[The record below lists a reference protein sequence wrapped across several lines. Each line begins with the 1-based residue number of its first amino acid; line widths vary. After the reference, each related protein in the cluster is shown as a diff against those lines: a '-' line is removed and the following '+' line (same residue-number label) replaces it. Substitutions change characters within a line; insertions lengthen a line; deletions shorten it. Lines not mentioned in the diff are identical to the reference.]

1 MALNG
6 DESLENDQNSYSLD
20 KTDSRENERPGN
32 SWQRNQQKVDFK
44 IQDREGQRTIQYIEE
59 AKAMSDDYAD

>member
-6 DESLENDQNSYSLD
+6 VESLENDQIPYSLD
-20 KTDSRENERPGN
+20 KTDSREIKRPEC
-32 SWQRNQQKVDFK
+32 WQRNQHNVDFWN
-44 IQDREGQRTIQYIEE
+44 QDETGQRTIQYIEE